1 MELKQARGLRHFI
14 DEIRS
19 RRSHEAESRR
29 VTFELAKIRGKFE
42 RAQGRG
48 HVAKMLSSYDLKKY
62 ACKLIYIRVLGYVI
76 DFGLREATLLMSST
90 DLAEKSVGYLLA
102 GLSVDAS
109 PALEGGALEMCT
121 LVRNDLRMSIRTP
134 GAVVASKVLQE
145 SSCGQEIRPVAGNA
159 GCPARECVGALSP
172 ERRKDTAHVF
182 WPRRPVA
189 GVIDLCGMP
198 VPLRGGWWH

>member
-134 GAVVASKVLQE
+134 GAAERFEVSSLALGMIANCAFSLRCFQPYVVQIAE
-145 SSCGQEIRPVAGNA
+145 G
-159 GCPARECVGALSP
+159 
-172 ERRKDTAHVF
+172 
-182 WPRRPVA
+182 
-189 GVIDLCGMP
+189 ID
-198 VPLRGGWWH
+198 HEHQ